1 MFRALTTIA
10 AIAALAVSAAS
21 ASAGLLSSPLGVSG
35 AMVTPSGGE
44 ILGSDWLKAPPS
56 FTVDPQDG
64 ATRYVANETPKT
76 NVRGKTKVPRRG
88 ASFGDTP
95 GLAGGD
101 MRRSS

>member
-64 ATRYVANETPKT
+64 ATRRVANATARQT
-76 NVRGKTKVPRRG
+76 CAARRRFRVG
-88 ASFGDTP
+88 ARASGTHRASP
-95 GLAGGD
+95 AAT
-101 MRRSS
+101 